1 MTKRT
6 LPISIAVFAS
16 LLTASAWAQID
27 TATISGRV
35 TDASGAVVAG
45 ATITV
50 VDVDTNFTSD
60 SKTNAE
66 GLYRVPSLRPGP
78 YRLTASNPGF
88 KTYVREG
95 LDLRV
100 GDNLEVNVGLEVGG
114 ATESIK
120 VTAEASQLQTETSS
134 SGAVME
140 GAYLQQLPLYQR
152 YVEATFLL
160 VPNIDGAGLTYAGNL
175 QGWHIDGLSDVKIGF
190 FQDGTYA
197 VANNNGTVYT
207 AQTIQSTVEEVKVI
221 GSVLP
226 AEYGHSGGGA
236 MIAVQRT
243 GTNALHG
250 EISEFGRVSAMQQR
264 KYFDLGKLGQELPG
278 QTTAPPSELFMQ
290 PNATLSGPVY
300 IPKIYNGKNRTFFVF
315 AVERVI
321 EKQGKQAAYTVPTPQ
336 ELAGDFSFS
345 GTGVTPNQLYYPNST
360 TLVNGQYTRSPIP
373 GNIIPQSMIDPAA
386 AKFIA
391 LNPYASPDAPG
402 TFSNTGPANN
412 FNGTYLK
419 KYYSENYTG
428 RVDQQ
433 LNPSLKIFGNWLYK
447 TIYQRS
453 PNPQIAVAAFDSSL
467 VVEHDRNN
475 TATLGATKVIGPT
488 LVNEFR
494 LGYNR
499 FVALVTG
506 PDVNANTAQ
515 LLGIPNVSGAYLPGG
530 LPLTVGTPSINT
542 LENFTLK
549 DDITWVK
556 NKHSFKF
563 GYDQLHM
570 RQDNFGLG
578 NPSGTFTFDSAAGLT
593 GSGTTTI
600 PNTGGISLAS
610 FELGAVTSYTASI
623 PTASWLPRDTINSF
637 YAQDDWKFSP
647 NLTLNLGVR
656 WAMESPWHTKYGQF
670 TQFNPA
676 LADNVVAG
684 DTGQI
689 TNPGGNMNNREW
701 QAPEPRIGLAWHPFN
716 KLVVRTGFAMMH
728 VDLGLAP
735 SQLDDYTISTT
746 QSQVSGNP
754 TPLFQ
759 LSHGPAPLSFAGLT
773 AQGTQQYTGCTG
785 TTTVTCSG
793 RNTEYTNPNIK
804 DPYVLTYN
812 IALQYQLFPNTLVE
826 LSYDGTAGI
835 GNIETPNM
843 NVLPFS
849 YDAGNTTALTALAG
863 NGQIYRPYPNFGT
876 ITYRDNISHS
886 TYNGGT
892 IHVQKRLNRGLFW
905 DTFFTYS
912 KSIDG
917 SGVSTTAVNSDLFKG
932 PSAFDRRF
940 RYVGNFTY
948 DLPFGKGQR
957 WMNKG
962 GILDKFFGGYNLVWQ
977 YDVETGNP
985 ITWGFTN
992 SPYSYLPSYVGI
1004 SGRPV
1009 LIGTPALSPTWQEL
1023 GTNRFNEGFQNPTI
1037 NSLADFAYPGQ
1048 YLFGNAGKDTF
1059 YLPRQIGASF
1069 SAHKEFRIKERLTL
1083 QLRLDFQNPFK
1094 WYNWATGINT
1104 TVDLKNVNA
1113 GTTTETSGNLFG
1125 KVNSGSEA
1133 TTATDGGT
1141 PMMNA
1146 TIRLRW

>member
-1 MTKRT
+1 
-6 LPISIAVFAS
+6 
-16 LLTASAWAQID
+16 
-27 TATISGRV
+27 
-35 TDASGAVVAG
+35 VAG
-45 ATITV
+45 A
-50 VDVDTNFTSD
+50 
-60 SKTNAE
+60 
-66 GLYRVPSLRPGP
+66 
-78 YRLTASNPGF
+78 
-88 KTYVREG
+88 
-95 LDLRV
+95 
-100 GDNLEVNVGLEVGG
+100 
-114 ATESIK
+114 
-120 VTAEASQLQTETSS
+120 
-134 SGAVME
+134 
-140 GAYLQQLPLYQR
+140 
-152 YVEATFLL
+152 
-160 VPNIDGAGLTYAGNL
+160 
-175 QGWHIDGLSDVKIGF
+175 
-190 FQDGTYA
+190 
-197 VANNNGTVYT
+197 
-207 AQTIQSTVEEVKVI
+207 
-221 GSVLP
+221 
-226 AEYGHSGGGA
+226 
-236 MIAVQRT
+236 
-243 GTNALHG
+243 
-250 EISEFGRVSAMQQR
+250 
-264 KYFDLGKLGQELPG
+264 
-278 QTTAPPSELFMQ
+278 
-290 PNATLSGPVY
+290 
-300 IPKIYNGKNRTFFVF
+300 
-315 AVERVI
+315 
-321 EKQGKQAAYTVPTPQ
+321 
-336 ELAGDFSFS
+336 
-345 GTGVTPNQLYYPNST
+345 
-360 TLVNGQYTRSPIP
+360 
-373 GNIIPQSMIDPAA
+373 
-386 AKFIA
+386 
-391 LNPYASPDAPG
+391 
-402 TFSNTGPANN
+402 
-412 FNGTYLK
+412 
-419 KYYSENYTG
+419 
-428 RVDQQ
+428 
-433 LNPSLKIFGNWLYK
+433 
-447 TIYQRS
+447 
-453 PNPQIAVAAFDSSL
+453 
-467 VVEHDRNN
+467 
-475 TATLGATKVIGPT
+475 
-488 LVNEFR
+488 
-494 LGYNR
+494 
-499 FVALVTG
+499 
-506 PDVNANTAQ
+506 
-515 LLGIPNVSGAYLPGG
+515 
-530 LPLTVGTPSINT
+530 
-542 LENFTLK
+542 
-549 DDITWVK
+549 
-556 NKHSFKF
+556 
-563 GYDQLHM
+563 
-570 RQDNFGLG
+570 
-578 NPSGTFTFDSAAGLT
+578 
-593 GSGTTTI
+593 
-600 PNTGGISLAS
+600 
-610 FELGAVTSYTASI
+610 
-623 PTASWLPRDTINSF
+623 
-637 YAQDDWKFSP
+637 
-647 NLTLNLGVR
+647 
-656 WAMESPWHTKYGQF
+656 
-670 TQFNPA
+670 
-676 LADNVVAG
+676 
-684 DTGQI
+684 TGQI
-689 TNPGGNMNNREW
+689 TNPGGNINNREW
-701 QAPEPRIGLAWHPFN
+701 QAPEPRIGLAWHPLN

-849 YDAGNTTALTALAG
+849 YDVGNTAALTALAG

-892 IHVQKRLNRGLFW
+892 IHVQKRLNRGLYW

-917 SGVSTTAVNSDLFKG
+917 TGVSTTAVNSDLFKG

-940 RYVGNFTY
+940 RYAGNFTY

-1004 SGRPV
+1004 SGRPI
-1009 LIGTPALSPTWQEL
+1009 LTGTPALSPSWQEL

-1069 SAHKEFRIKERLTL
+1069 SAHKEFRLKERLTL

-1104 TVDLKNVNA
+1104 TVDLKNVTS
-1113 GTTTETSGNLFG
+1113 GTTAETSGNLFG